1 MDRSNVSV
9 VCSQTSVMQSD
20 KDAESDRCSTQ
31 SSKPFLDSEAKMERT
46 PPSPPPPKRRRQQTH
61 VGTERPSLPERFP
74 MPPPAPKREA
84 LTPDQKSEVAANAV
98 QDIAVKKMPHTPAAP
113 PGGKAVVKMPPG
125 MPVAKVG
132 VVDLNSG
139 PFVKAKR
146 QASIDYLSDSDSGES
161 SAPIDAMPKR
171 PPPLKAMPKKQRKK
185 RLPSVISHTGTIST
199 LENVR

>member
-1 MDRSNVSV
+1 
-9 VCSQTSVMQSD
+9 
-20 KDAESDRCSTQ
+20 
-31 SSKPFLDSEAKMERT
+31 
-46 PPSPPPPKRRRQQTH
+46 
-61 VGTERPSLPERFP
+61 
-74 MPPPAPKREA
+74 
-84 LTPDQKSEVAANAV
+84 
-98 QDIAVKKMPHTPAAP
+98 MPHTPAAP

-171 PPPLKAMPKKQRKK
+171 PPPLKAMPKKTKK
-185 RLPSVISHTGTIST
+185 NDCLASSVILALSAHFRMFGNTST
-199 LENVR
+199 HSAGRSFADARQLELCALCEV